1 MKRTYKYALSA
12 VLGLGFAVPAMAQTG
27 FSDVKD
33 SHWAADSVNRLK
45 LSGLVHGFKDGEYKG
60 DRTMTRYEMASAV
73 YAIYAKLVCFDEEV
87 EKKIKA
93 LEARINSIKP
103 DEAPAPP
110 DLSDIRAAIAS
121 MKNDVG
127 TIKAW
132 GSDIAQLKKMSSAY
146 SNELKSLGVD
156 VKEMQKNISDVAAR
170 VKKLEMTPGGLN
182 ITGDANFWMG
192 ASSTANGNFGIPNQD
207 GSFIPSNRDGAGID
221 NLTMLHEFALNIED
235 KKATVPYK
243 AEFVVGNTIGG
254 RNRGNIPPSGGG
266 FGSQSYDQ
274 FNLGNRIESG
284 NDSVWIHELTGKYRP
299 WNLTLGRQGVR
310 LNKFILQ
317 RPDVTSFYKQNRWD
331 DHTFRMDG
339 AKMGF
344 AGDNGTIFVGQASN
358 ATDTN
363 DFVFQP
369 IRLRSLDVERMM
381 GVTYDFNFSG
391 DKGKLSASY
400 VDFDGSGFGLMTAQS
415 AGRGPTQNVIT
426 RQNVYGLDLNYDL
439 GGMMLELGGGKSVG
453 LGFTTNGG
461 SGIAQRQ
468 GSDTQNLDTLVN
480 SANSRW
486 DVSLGNHTDNH
497 SFKVGYRNVEANYVA
512 PGDWGRIG
520 YMRNLTDTKAFN
532 ASGSLMLNKK
542 IGAHGWYE
550 KGEAI
555 AGTGSYSSWRAGVN
569 TDLTPKWSA
578 DLTFEDTNYK
588 GGFQGFG
595 DGFSSKFRT
604 LRMGYDMGAMKSFN
618 VFWQESMLN
627 DPDRGFPTD
636 NSKGS
641 FYGFQYSIKF

>member
-1 MKRTYKYALSA
+1 
-12 VLGLGFAVPAMAQTG
+12 
-27 FSDVKD
+27 
-33 SHWAADSVNRLK
+33 
-45 LSGLVHGFKDGEYKG
+45 
-60 DRTMTRYEMASAV
+60 
-73 YAIYAKLVCFDEEV
+73 
-87 EKKIKA
+87 
-93 LEARINSIKP
+93 
-103 DEAPAPP
+103 
-110 DLSDIRAAIAS
+110 
-121 MKNDVG
+121 
-127 TIKAW
+127 
-132 GSDIAQLKKMSSAY
+132 
-146 SNELKSLGVD
+146 
-156 VKEMQKNISDVAAR
+156 
-170 VKKLEMTPGGLN
+170 MTPGGLN

-555 AGTGSYSSWRAGVN
+555 AGIGSYSSWRAGVN